1 MKENWT
7 ADLDLE
13 GGWRTLFL
21 FHMFEKIKGVNF
33 CLMNFLLSPARLAV
47 VHRGNYAHFEGWKVK
62 IKVVFKSLM
71 KRDMNLMSK
80 YGGEVEEN
88 VSSSLHLPQG

>member
-62 IKVVFKSLM
+62 IKEQSLCFW
-71 KRDMNLMSK
+71 
-80 YGGEVEEN
+80 
-88 VSSSLHLPQG
+88 LHSAGRPPVL